1 MNTCKIVA
9 YGVNGSGLGHLTR
22 LCSILRWLKRYLYLL
37 GIKPQIYLLTS
48 SEGIQLAT
56 QEGIATFKIPSK
68 TVAQLGKLVKEDYLR
83 LARQWIWHSI
93 GLINPDLLIV
103 DTFPCGTFGELYQI
117 LDSVPKKVLILRSV
131 KPEFAEE
138 AEIYNFLPYY
148 NRIIIPKESELP
160 PVEFTDEIKDRL
172 DIVGPIFLREREE
185 LLLRSEARK
194 ILGIPEGKQAVW
206 LSAGGGGDSQ
216 AEYLLN
222 RLAKQLESYHHLH
235 LVIGAGILYRGT
247 PIRGGNITWLNDPL
261 AVNLFPGIDWA
272 ISAAGFNSYYELLHV
287 GVPTAFYS
295 QSKTADDQQ
304 KRLDTAVRVGAAL
317 ALDDIDD
324 LVLQMKDDQ
333 KREELSQRAKNFVPR
348 NYAKDTAKIVTHL
361 LAPKLFLEEVDEL
374 LTIDFCQAVEKTG
387 LDWELVHQGLSMLE
401 DSEMKATVFYKL
413 IERMPQ
419 GQITTGW
426 DWWLLWSKRWKLEAH
441 DYQIVYEAFR
451 EWLPLLLSFND
462 DNGVRSFLRLL
473 PLSIDKNFVTSVSQ
487 FLETLL
493 DKHESLWRGLS
504 VFHRYWN
511 QTDANLSMSLQLSI
525 KEIKTA

>member
-22 LCSILRWLKRYLYLL
+22 LCSILRWLRRYLYLL

-48 SEGIQLAT
+48 SEGIQLAS
-56 QEGIATFKIPSK
+56 QEGFATFKIPSK

-138 AEIYNFLPYY
+138 ADIYSFLPYY
-148 NRIIIPKESELP
+148 DRIIIPKEYELP
-160 PVEFTDEIKDRL
+160 SLDCDEIKDRL
-172 DIVGPIFLREREE
+172 DIVGPIFLRQREE
-185 LLLRSEARK
+185 LLSRREARK

-206 LSAGGGGDSQ
+206 LSAGGGGDTQ

-222 RLAKQLESYHHLH
+222 HLAKQLESYHHLH

-247 PIRGGNITWLNDPL
+247 PIRGENITWLNDPL

-304 KRLDTAVRVGAAL
+304 KRLDTAVRAGAAV
-317 ALDDIDD
+317 ALDDIDH
-324 LVLQMKDDQ
+324 LVLQMKDDR
-333 KREELSQRAKNFVPR
+333 KREELSLKAKNFVPK
-348 NYAKDTAKIVTHL
+348 NYAKDTAKIITHL
-361 LAPKLFLEEVDEL
+361 LTPKLFLEEVDEL

-387 LDWELVHQGLSMLE
+387 LDWELVYQGLSMLE
-401 DSEMKATVFYKL
+401 GDEMKATVFYKL
-413 IERMPQ
+413 TERIPQ
-419 GQITTGW
+419 EQITATW
-426 DWWLLWSKRWKLEAH
+426 DWWLLWLKRWKVGIH
-441 DYQIVYEAFR
+441 NYQLIYETFT
-451 EWLPLLLSFND
+451 EWLPLLLSFED
-462 DNGVRSFLRLL
+462 DQGVRAFLKLI
-473 PLSIDKNFVTSVSQ
+473 PLSIDRNSVLFVSQ
-487 FLETLL
+487 FLATLL
-493 DKHESLWRGLS
+493 DKRESLWRGLS

-511 QTDANLSMSLQLSI
+511 QTEANLSMSLQLSI
-525 KEIKTA
+525 KEIKNA